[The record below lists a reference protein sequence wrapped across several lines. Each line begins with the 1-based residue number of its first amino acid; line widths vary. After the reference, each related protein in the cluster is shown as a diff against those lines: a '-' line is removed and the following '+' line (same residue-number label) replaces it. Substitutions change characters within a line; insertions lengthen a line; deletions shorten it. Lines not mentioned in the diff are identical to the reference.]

1 MKLSYN
7 DIENIAKAEL
17 YKFMSPAIDVKG
29 IRPIIIGT
37 FASSYLRLQVKYTR
51 LSDYGKVLGLT
62 TYADTDIIL
71 NRYCNKDK
79 IFVPAKTIL
88 IDESLSPPGIW
99 NIYDKASKQRQFTI
113 AHECAHQI
121 LYRRMPE
128 DERKAFDKKYSK
140 RTMTIQELTTVE
152 DWLEW
157 QANALAAALIMPKKY
172 IELLLG
178 NRQLFRFGN
187 RMNKTDNLLF
197 RNIGNRLGVSQ
208 LALTLRL
215 KQLGYLHILPASE
228 YFCASDIECDDDLY
242 LAEQEIGVQAN
253 ARCS

>member
-1 MKLSYN
+1 MKLSCN
-7 DIENIAKAEL
+7 AIENIAISEL
-17 YKFMSPAIDVKG
+17 YKFMSPAIEVKG
-29 IRPIIIGT
+29 IKPILIGT
-37 FASSYLRLQVKYTR
+37 FAASYLKLQIKYTR
-51 LSDYGKVLGLT
+51 LSDFEKVLGIT

-71 NRYCNKDK
+71 NRYCRKET
-79 IFVPAKTIL
+79 IYVSAKTIL
-88 IDESLSPPGIW
+88 IDDSLSPPEIGSK
-99 NIYDKASKQRQFTI
+99 YDKESKKRQFTI

-140 RTMTIQELTTVE
+140 RTMTIQEMITVE

-172 IELLLG
+172 IEMLVGNRKLLL
-178 NRQLFRFGN
+178 FGN
-187 RMNKTDNLLF
+187 KMNRADYLLF

-228 YFCASDIECDDDLY
+228 YFCDSDIVCDDDFQLRE
-242 LAEQEIGVQAN
+242 LESVAESIT
-253 ARCS
+253 RCS